1 MVTFAQAQER
11 AEEWINGDVPSYQHR
26 EVRVREFELGFV
38 VWAEDRA
45 EGPRSDGGAQR
56 LVIARDS
63 GEATLWPSLPVGE
76 VIRRYEEEYGL
87 PDAAPEPAPAPPA
100 RVDLNQTS
108 FLLTP
113 PEWLQEAADR
123 MGIPDRRE
131 GAGAGSTGS
140 PSGAT
145 GSSGSSS
152 GSSGSSS
159 GSADGAGARPAA
171 AAADAGAANG
181 ASGSGS
187 SPSGTSPSGSSAPG
201 APSWPSAGG
210 GSESGSGG
218 GPGTPG
224 AATPWAGTDT
234 NADAG
239 EDRSVPLPATVFSPP
254 LSEPDDGR
262 TPPPTP
268 PDAKTA
274 LMQGGSQL
282 PRTAVAPAVDG
293 QQTPGAPGTPPPG
306 GPQGA
311 GAAGTPPPGSSYGYP
326 QGPGASAPGAPQG
339 TPPGAPAAPGTPPPG
354 SSYGYPQG
362 PGASAPGGA
371 QGARPPG
378 TPGTP
383 PPGSASGS
391 PQGPGASAPG
401 GAQGAP
407 PPGAPGTPPPPG
419 SSYGY
424 PQGPGAQ
431 GAPPPGAPGTPP
443 PPPSSYGY
451 PQAPGGAPG
460 TPPSAG
466 PNAPQPPGG
475 SGGPGRPLAPNAG
488 DIADAATSKA
498 QSPPRG
504 ARGGGATT
512 PPPPG
517 APGTPGA
524 RPGGP
529 SAPSGPGAPG
539 SSGGGGYVPTQL
551 VSQLPPDADGP
562 EGPGQPGAPGG
573 PGAPNPP
580 SGTPSGGVHHAPT
593 MFADPNQPGGSSGGP
608 KPPGP
613 PGAPGQPGTP
623 PPGAPNPPS
632 GTPAGGVHHAAT
644 MLSGSGPG
652 SGPGAPQPPGAP
664 GAPGAPKPPGAPGAP
679 GQHGRPG
686 GPGAPNPPGGTPSAG
701 VHHQQTVLSG
711 PGPAGPAAPPPPQ
724 APGMPPGAPPQQP
737 APGHPTPGQPMP
749 GQPPMPGPG
758 GGPTPGQPMPG
769 QPMPGGQP
777 PAYGYPPQGGQP
789 TVGPGYQAVLRYRA
803 QDGSEQQLIRRSA
816 PGTPH
821 PEWQILHELR
831 AMNVPPQQVLELH
844 TELESCE
851 LPGAYCARMIRESW
865 PQARI
870 TSIAPYGTDH
880 ASRQQGMAQL
890 LAHQGELH
898 QVADGPARP
907 APVRAPLPPVQPA
920 PPIPPEA
927 IGQELAAAFG
937 PGIFRFDQAAV
948 SRQGVP
954 PIVAHTLVVA
964 GLPVDMNPFFWAQAQ
979 PGRPVP
985 TLAELAQDR
994 GVQPASDAGSYL
1006 VMGSDFGKAICVQYG
1021 TANIVAVPVEA
1032 GPGGAPVPPQ
1042 FVNTGL
1048 PEFARSLALLGRMWR
1063 LRFGLNQE
1071 QAGRWTVD
1079 FQAQLAALDPAAL
1092 GSPESWW
1099 SVLLEQ
1105 MWDGLL

>member
-11 AEEWINGDVPSYQHR
+11 AEEWINADVPGYQHR

-76 VIRRYEEEYGL
+76 VIRRYEEEYGVSAGV
-87 PDAAPEPAPAPPA
+87 PDPAPAPPA

-123 MGIPDRRE
+123 MGIPDRRDGTAG
-131 GAGAGSTGS
+131 GAAGRPSDGAGS
-140 PSGAT
+140 
-145 GSSGSSS
+145 
-152 GSSGSSS
+152 
-159 GSADGAGARPAA
+159 RPAA
-171 AAADAGAANG
+171 EISDAVPSARAASPVDAVPPADAVPAPHGGAGVPAGSLPETLPGPPAGSPAPAAPSGGTAWPAAGGNASGAAAVPAD
-181 ASGSGS
+181 
-187 SPSGTSPSGSSAPG
+187 
-201 APSWPSAGG
+201 
-210 GSESGSGG
+210 
-218 GPGTPG
+218 
-224 AATPWAGTDT
+224 ATPWAGTDT
-234 NADAG
+234 NAEAG
-239 EDRSVPLPATVFSPP
+239 DDRSVPLPVTVY
-254 LSEPDDGR
+254 
-262 TPPPTP
+262 
-268 PDAKTA
+268 
-274 LMQGGSQL
+274 
-282 PRTAVAPAVDG
+282 APQIRDVG
-293 QQTPGAPGTPPPG
+293 PGGTPPPPEAAPEARTKLISG
-306 GPQGA
+306 GSRLPSTSVAPALGDPAPPAFPRGAGGQGTAPQGA
-311 GAAGTPPPGSSYGYP
+311 GAPGAAPAGPSSYDRP
-326 QGPGASAPGAPQG
+326 QQAGP
-339 TPPGAPAAPGTPPPG
+339 
-354 SSYGYPQG
+354 
-362 PGASAPGGA
+362 
-371 QGARPPG
+371 
-378 TPGTP
+378 
-383 PPGSASGS
+383 
-391 PQGPGASAPG
+391 
-401 GAQGAP
+401 GAP
-407 PPGAPGTPPPPG
+407 PPGAP
-419 SSYGY
+419 SYGY
-424 PQGPGAQ
+424 PQG
-431 GAPPPGAPGTPP
+431 APPPPAAANASQQPP
-443 PPPSSYGY
+443 
-451 PQAPGGAPG
+451 A
-460 TPPSAG
+460 PSA
-466 PNAPQPPGG
+466 
-475 SGGPGRPLAPNAG
+475 PGRPLPPGAG

-498 QSPPRG
+498 QGPPRG
-504 ARGGGATT
+504 ARGANAPGT

-529 SAPSGPGAPG
+529 VPGGPPSGGPAPASGPGAPG
-539 SSGGGGYVPTQL
+539 VPAGGYVPTQF
-551 VSQLPPDADGP
+551 VSQLGPDGP
-562 EGPGQPGAPGG
+562 EVPGAQGGPGG
-573 PGAPNPP
+573 PGAP
-580 SGTPSGGVHHAPT
+580 
-593 MFADPNQPGGSSGGP
+593 Q
-608 KPPGP
+608 P
-613 PGAPGQPGTP
+613 PGAPHSPGS
-623 PPGAPNPPS
+623 PGSPGGGGS
-632 GTPAGGVHHAAT
+632 GGVHHAAT
-644 MLSGSGPG
+644 MLAGPAVG
-652 SGPGAPQPPGAP
+652 GPGAPQPPGAP
-664 GAPGAPKPPGAPGAP
+664 GAPGAPGG
-679 GQHGRPG
+679 PG
-686 GPGAPNPPGGTPSAG
+686 GPSGPGTPGGTPPGG
-701 VHHQQTVLSG
+701 VHHAATMLAGPPVGG
-711 PGPAGPAAPPPPQ
+711 PGTAPPPPPAPG
-724 APGMPPGAPPQQP
+724 APGMPPGGPGRPPPAPHLGGRQPFPGQQQP
-737 APGHPTPGQPMP
+737 PFPGGPMP
-749 GQPPMPGPG
+749 GQPGA
-758 GGPTPGQPMPG
+758 GQ
-769 QPMPGGQP
+769 QP
-777 PAYGYPPQGGQP
+777 PAYGYPQHAQP

-870 TSIAPYGTDH
+870 TSIASYGTDH

-907 APVRAPLPPVQPA
+907 GPVRAPLPPVQSA

-937 PGIFRFDQAAV
+937 PGLFRFDQAAV

-964 GLPVDMNPFFWAQAQ
+964 GLPLDMNPFFWAQAQ

-985 TLAELAQDR
+985 TLAELAQER
-994 GVQPASDAGSYL
+994 GVQPGADAGSYL
-1006 VMGSDFGKAICVQYG
+1006 VMGSDFGKAVCVQYG

-1079 FQAQLAALDPAAL
+1079 FQAQLAAIDPAAL

>member
-11 AEEWINGDVPSYQHR
+11 AEEWINGDVPGYQHR

-87 PDAAPEPAPAPPA
+87 PDAAPDPAPAPPA

-123 MGIPDRRE
+123 MGIPDRRDRTSG
-131 GAGAGSTGS
+131 GASGGSSGIGSPRPSDRTPARASDGAGS
-140 PSGAT
+140 
-145 GSSGSSS
+145 
-152 GSSGSSS
+152 
-159 GSADGAGARPAA
+159 RPAA
-171 AAADAGAANG
+171 AASDAVPPAGPAGPAPGGAGA
-181 ASGSGS
+181 
-187 SPSGTSPSGSSAPG
+187 
-201 APSWPSAGG
+201 G
-210 GSESGSGG
+210 GSIPETLPGPVG
-218 GPGTPG
+218 GPGASSVPG
-224 AATPWAGTDT
+224 GGTSWPAAGGEASGGSGVPADATPWAGTDT
-234 NADAG
+234 NAETGD
-239 EDRSVPLPATVFSPP
+239 DRSVPLPATVYAPQIRDVGDAGAGGRP
-254 LSEPDDGR
+254 SEPD
-262 TPPPTP
+262 PTP
-268 PDAKTA
+268 EAKTK
-274 LMQGGSQL
+274 LISGGSQL
-282 PRTAVAPAVDG
+282 PSTAVAPAVG
-293 QQTPGAPGTPPPG
+293 GPNAPSFPQGPGGPGAPAVPGGPGPQGTPPPG
-306 GPQGA
+306 AP
-311 GAAGTPPPGSSYGYP
+311 SSYGYP
-326 QGPGASAPGAPQG
+326 QGPGA
-339 TPPGAPAAPGTPPPG
+339 GTPPPG
-354 SSYGYPQG
+354 A
-362 PGASAPGGA
+362 PGA
-371 QGARPPG
+371 
-378 TPGTP
+378 
-383 PPGSASGS
+383 
-391 PQGPGASAPG
+391 
-401 GAQGAP
+401 
-407 PPGAPGTPPPPG
+407 PGAPGTPPPGAP

-424 PQGPGAQ
+424 PQGSGAGAPPPG
-431 GAPPPGAPGTPP
+431 GPGTPPPGAPGGP
-443 PPPSSYGY
+443 SYGFPQGA
-451 PQAPGGAPG
+451 PQAP
-460 TPPSAG
+460 AG
-466 PNAPQPPGG
+466 PHPPQPPAGPG
-475 SGGPGRPLAPNAG
+475 APGRPLPPNAG

-498 QSPPRG
+498 QAPPRG
-504 ARGGGATT
+504 ARGSGAAGT

-524 RPGGP
+524 RPGGA
-529 SAPSGPGAPG
+529 APASGPGAPG
-539 SSGGGGYVPTQL
+539 TPAGGYVPTQL
-551 VSQLPPDADGP
+551 VSQLGPDGP
-562 EGPGQPGAPGG
+562 GGPGTPQPPGAPGA
-573 PGAPNPP
+573 PGAP
-580 SGTPSGGVHHAPT
+580 GTPGGTPPGGVHHAAT
-593 MFADPNQPGGSSGGP
+593 MLADPNQPGAP
-608 KPPGP
+608 KP
-613 PGAPGQPGTP
+613 PGAPGTPGAPQPPGVP
-623 PPGAPNPPS
+623 GAPGAPGAPNNPG

-644 MLSGSGPG
+644 MLAGPPVG
-652 SGPGAPQPPGAP
+652 GPGAPQPPGAP
-664 GAPGAPKPPGAPGAP
+664 GAPGGPGAQGGPG
-679 GQHGRPG
+679 GTG
-686 GPGAPNPPGGTPSAG
+686 GPGAPGTPGG
-701 VHHQQTVLSG
+701 VHHAETMLSG
-711 PGPAGPAAPPPPQ
+711 PPSGGPGTAPPPQ
-724 APGMPPGAPPQQP
+724 APPGMPPGAPGMPPPGQQP
-737 APGHPTPGQPMP
+737 F
-749 GQPPMPGPG
+749 
-758 GGPTPGQPMPG
+758 PGQPMPG
-769 QPMPGGQP
+769 QPMPGQQP
-777 PAYGYPPQGGQP
+777 PAYGYPQQGQP

-870 TSIAPYGTDH
+870 TSIASYGTDH

-907 APVRAPLPPVQPA
+907 GPVRTPLPPVQPA
-920 PPIPPEA
+920 PPIPPEV

-937 PGIFRFDQAAV
+937 PGLFRFDQAAV

-985 TLAELAQDR
+985 TLAELAQER
-994 GVQPASDAGSYL
+994 GVQPSADAGSYL

-1021 TANIVAVPVEA
+1021 TAHIVAVPVEA
-1032 GPGGAPVPPQ
+1032 GPGGASVPPQ